1 MDVPNDKRVA
11 LEWSATLFLLP
22 DGSRKNSVTARAA
35 TTVKTAMPRL
45 FGQIMATPIAPP
57 TAIVCRIRAEFRS
70 AQ

>member
-1 MDVPNDKRVA
+1 M
-11 LEWSATLFLLP
+11 
-22 DGSRKNSVTARAA
+22 TARAA